1 MKLIN
6 VDEFIVWAEKRM
18 AALDYEILK
27 DFGGGMTNKLGHYNE
42 LKAIKEMLERGF
54 FIVGDE
60 KP

>member
-6 VDEFIVWAEKRM
+6 VEEFIVWAEK
-18 AALDYEILK
+18 ILR

-42 LKAIKEMLERGF
+42 LKAIKEMLERGV

-60 KP
+60 KS